1 MKNIK
6 VLVALAAVALIA
18 AFFIFD
24 LGQYLSLDYL
34 KSKHQLLLDFYA
46 ENKLLTIL
54 AFFATYVGVAALSLP
69 GAAILTLAGGAIF
82 GFFTGLVVVSFAS
95 TLGAT
100 LAFLFSRFMFRDA
113 VQNKFASHLQTIN
126 RGVEEEGAFYLF
138 TLRLIPVV
146 PFFIVNLLMG
156 LTKIKTLVY
165 ALVSQLG
172 MLPGTAVFVNAGNQ
186 LAQIDSP
193 KDILS
198 PQLLFAFALLG
209 IFPIVAKKL
218 LEFFKTRRS
227 TTVG

>member
-100 LAFLFSRFMFRDA
+100 LAFIFSRFMFRDA

-126 RGVEEEGAFYLF
+126 LS
-138 TLRLIPVV
+138 LIH
-146 PFFIVNLLMG
+146 I
-156 LTKIKTLVY
+156 
-165 ALVSQLG
+165 
-172 MLPGTAVFVNAGNQ
+172 
-186 LAQIDSP
+186 
-193 KDILS
+193 
-198 PQLLFAFALLG
+198 
-209 IFPIVAKKL
+209 
-218 LEFFKTRRS
+218 
-227 TTVG
+227 